1 MNDWNV
7 CHVLEYLPVPASYN
21 FHSQSGCFVGI
32 MDQGQCGS
40 CYAFSTAAAA
50 SDRLCLA
57 QSTKRVLSP
66 QEILDCGKGKAWFGN
81 VRCGHSSDTTR
92 TPAHRTRTYTH
103 RPGAMEVT
111 PTRPRC

>member
-1 MNDWNV
+1 
-7 CHVLEYLPVPASYN
+7 
-21 FHSQSGCFVGI
+21 

-81 VRCGHSSDTTR
+81 VRSPHSNDTTR
-92 TPAHRTRTYTH
+92 HTHWLTAHAHTHTY
-103 RPGAMEVT
+103 RPGAMEVI

>member
-1 MNDWNV
+1 M
-7 CHVLEYLPVPASYN
+7 PASYN

-57 QSTKRVLSP
+57 QNTKRVLSP
-66 QEILDCGKGKAWFGN
+66 QEILDCGKGKAWFGT
-81 VRCGHSSDTTR
+81 VRCTHSSDTTR
-92 TPAHRTRTYTH
+92 HDTHHSPHTRTRTY
-103 RPGAMEVT
+103 RPGAMEVI
-111 PTRPRC
+111 PTRLRC